1 MSNPLQVGLIGYGF
15 AGRTFH
21 APIITSVPSLHLKKV
36 VERRSEHSKERYP
49 WVEVVKS
56 VTKLYED
63 PTIDLIVI
71 TTPSTQHGEF
81 VRDALNAG
89 KHVVVEK
96 PFTATSAEADELI
109 QLAKEKNKVLSV
121 FHNRRWDGDFMT
133 LQAIIREGLLGEI
146 KECEFRW
153 DRYHP
158 NATNHNWRDQAGKG
172 AGVFYDLGVHLLDQ
186 AVQLFGAPQ
195 KISAHIQNQRK
206 GAIAHDYFDVT
217 LLYENNLKVTLR
229 SSPFVRM
236 ESPRY
241 VLHGEK
247 GSFIKF
253 GIDPQEKALIAG
265 ESPASNRQWGR
276 ESKERWGVVH
286 TTIGQ
291 LNIKGEIETIPGG
304 YQHYY
309 QNIYDSIMGFSD
321 LLVKPEEARFNIYL
335 IERALQSDKEG
346 RFLSI

>member
-15 AGRTFH
+15 AGKTFH
-21 APIITSVPSLHLKKV
+21 APIITSVPSLQLKKV
-36 VERRSEHSKERYP
+36 VERRSAHSKERYP

-56 VTKLYED
+56 VTELYED
-63 PTIDLIVI
+63 PTIDLIVV

-158 NATNHNWRDQAGKG
+158 NATNHNWREHAGKG
-172 AGVFYDLGVHLLDQ
+172 TGVFYDLGVHLLDQ
-186 AVQLFGAPQ
+186 AVQLFGAPK
-195 KISAHIQNQRK
+195 KIGAHIQNQRK
-206 GAIAHDYFDVT
+206 GAVTHDYFDVT
-217 LLYENNLKVTLR
+217 LLYENNLNVTLR
-229 SSPFVRM
+229 SSPYVRM

-265 ESPASNRQWGR
+265 ESPASNREWGR
-276 ESKERWGVVH
+276 ESKERWGVVY

-291 LNIKGEIETIPGG
+291 LNVEGEIETIPGG

-335 IERALQSDKEG
+335 IERALQSEKEG
-346 RFLSI
+346 RFLSV